1 MHSRFAR
8 ISSRYRSLQSRAQRV
23 LALACA
29 LWVSLIVLTAP
40 AAARDHMHIV
50 GSSTVFP
57 FITTVA
63 EEFGQKTPFATPIV
77 EQLGT
82 GGGLKLFCSGL
93 GATAP
98 FDYPDFAN
106 ASRQIKPSEAA
117 FCKRNGIT
125 NILEIN
131 IGFDGIVIANA
142 INAPAFQLTTRQL
155 YLALAKQVP
164 AGQGSGADM
173 IDNPYERWNE
183 IAPDLPN
190 LPIKVLGPPQTSGTR
205 DAFNSLA
212 IEAGC
217 RTFPALKALKDSAPR
232 RYAQLCRSVREDQR
246 YIEAGEN
253 DNLVVQKLRAD
264 PEMLGILP
272 YSFLEQNADVIK
284 AAPINSSIASP
295 TSIRSG
301 AYPIA
306 RSMFVYVKTAHARS
320 VPGMEAFLME
330 LLSDEA
336 MGPYGYLVDKGL
348 ITLPASQRAFLRSRA
363 QSLSALLG
371 ELKAGG
377 LEE

>member
-1 MHSRFAR
+1 MQPRALPAKMKMHSCRTR
-8 ISSRYRSLQSRAQRV
+8 QLRALFRAIGLV
-23 LALACA
+23 CATIAL
-29 LWVSLIVLTAP
+29 LSMP
-40 AAARDHMHIV
+40 ATARDHIHIV

-106 ASRQIKPSEAA
+106 ASRQIKPTEVAL
-117 FCKRNGIT
+117 CKRNGI
-125 NILEIN
+125 NDILEIS

-142 INAPAFQLTTRQL
+142 INAPAFELTTRQL
-155 YLALAKQVP
+155 YLGLAKKVP
-164 AGQGSGADM
+164 AAPANNAEM
-173 IDNPYERWNE
+173 IDNPNERWSD
-183 IAPDLPN
+183 IAPNLPN

-217 RTFPALKALKDSAPR
+217 NTFPALKALKQSAPEKH
-232 RYAQLCRSVREDQR
+232 AALCRSVREDQR
-246 YIEAGEN
+246 YIEVGEN

-264 PEMLGILP
+264 PAILGILP
-272 YSFLEQNADVIK
+272 YSFVEQNGDVIK
-284 AAPINSSIASP
+284 AAPINGSIASP
-295 TSIRSG
+295 ASIRSG

-306 RSMFVYVKTAHARS
+306 RSMFIYVKTAHARS
-320 VPGMEAFLME
+320 VPGMEPFLLE

-348 ITLPASQRAFLRSRA
+348 IALPAAQRARLKERA
-363 QSLSALLG
+363 QSLSSVSGGKG
-371 ELKAGG
+371 E
-377 LEE
+377 